1 MAVRLR
7 LQRHGRKQ
15 RPYYYVVAADARAPR
30 DGRFIERLGSYDP
43 TTQPATIELNVDAS
57 VKWLQVGAEP
67 TDTVRAILSYRGAM
81 YKNHLVTGVR
91 KGAFDMEEAERRFQ
105 AWMDEKN
112 AKISGHSDSIKAAR
126 QAERDKALDAER
138 AVNEKRRQ
146 EVEAV
151 AAAIAAE
158 EAAKAAEIAQA
169 EAAAA
174 AAKAEA
180 EAPAAEVEAPAAEAE
195 ASPAAETE
203 ASPAAEAEAPP
214 AAEAEAPAQDENKET
229 PEA

>member
-43 TTQPATIELNVDAS
+43 TTQPATIELNVDAA

-81 YKNHLVTGVR
+81 YKNHLLTGVR
-91 KGAFDMEEAERRFQ
+91 KGAFDLEEAERRFQ
-105 AWMDEKN
+105 NWMSDKD

-146 EVEAV
+146 ETEAV

-158 EAAKAAEIAQA
+158 EAAAAAEVANA
-169 EAAAA
+169 AAAAA

-180 EAPAAEVEAPAAEAE
+180 EAPAAEVEAPAAEVE
-195 ASPAAETE
+195 APAAETE
-203 ASPAAEAEAPP
+203 AP